1 MAYKQLTDIDI
12 QAMIAGR
19 TYHPSP
25 TAWEDQVLYF
35 LMVDRFSDGRE
46 NQYRDNSNQLV
57 TTGTTPPF
65 QTADNGN
72 AIATPE
78 EAVRWRD
85 AGTTWVGGTLKGLE
99 SKLGYLKRL
108 GVTAIWVSPVFKQ
121 VKVRH
126 TYHGY
131 GVQNFLDVDE
141 QFGTGND
148 LKSLVAIAH
157 RFGLY
162 VILDIILNH
171 VGDVF
176 AYDPDRYW
184 TEDPTTHAKF
194 LDPRWDG
201 RRYPICGYRD
211 SSGAPS
217 LPFAPVNPAEHADFW
232 PDGAIWPVELQGP
245 STFTQKGR
253 IDNWDYDPEFIQGDF
268 ADLKDIHLGQVSADA
283 SGDDRIERYQPSSAL
298 NALCDIYKFWIAF
311 ADLDGFRVD
320 TVKHMDRGAMR
331 YFTAVIHEFTQRLG
345 KENFYLIGEITGGR
359 KRAFETLE
367 ETGMDA
373 ALGIDDIPDK
383 LEYLVKGKR
392 NPREYF
398 DLFRNSLLVQK
409 DSHVW
414 FKDKVV
420 TIFDDHDQIRK
431 GSSKARFCAGD
442 SGKRVI
448 LNVLALNAVTL
459 GIPCIYYGSEQGFDG
474 QGGDDR
480 YIREAMFGGAF
491 GAFRSRDRHFFNE
504 EHPVY
509 RELKK
514 ILGIRSQKLPL
525 RRGRQ
530 YLRLISGDGIHF
542 GYPDMIGSEIRSI
555 VPWSR
560 IFDNHEMLVALNT
573 DYDNART
580 AWTIVDRDLHRQGDR
595 FTCIY
600 STDSTQLG
608 RQITAETLHDDTRV
622 VRLTVPAA
630 GFVIYE

>member
-1 MAYKQLTDIDI
+1 MADKRIKDIDF
-12 QAMIAGR
+12 QALTTSR

-25 TAWEDQVLYF
+25 NAWEDQVLYF
-35 LMVDRFSDGRE
+35 MMVDRFSDGRE
-46 NQYRDNSNQLV
+46 NRYRDNTNQLV
-57 TTGTTPPF
+57 TTGTTPLF
-65 QTADNGN
+65 QPTDNGN
-72 AIATPE
+72 AIKTPND
-78 EAVRWRD
+78 AAKWRQ

-108 GVTAIWVSPVFKQ
+108 GVTAIWVSPIFKQ
-121 VKVRH
+121 VRVRN

-131 GVQNFLDVDE
+131 GTQDFLGVDP
-141 QFGTGND
+141 QFGTRDD
-148 LKSLVAIAH
+148 LKGLVATAH
-157 RFGLY
+157 RLGLY

-171 VGDVF
+171 TGDVF
-176 AYDPDRYW
+176 SYDADRYW
-184 TEDPTTHAKF
+184 TEDPTTHTWY

-201 RRYPICGYRD
+201 RPYLVRGYRD
-211 SSGAPS
+211 DTGSPS
-217 LPFAPVNPAEHADFW
+217 LPFAPVDPVRHPAAW
-232 PDGAIWPVELQGP
+232 PDGAIWPVELQAP

-253 IDNWDYDPEFIQGDF
+253 ISNWDYDPEFIEGDF
-268 ADLKDIHLGQVSADA
+268 CDLKDIHLGEAPPGA
-283 SGDDRIERYQPSSAL
+283 SGNDSVERYQPSAAL

-320 TVKHMDRGAMR
+320 TVKHMDLGAMR

-359 KRAFETLE
+359 KRAFETLQ

-392 NPREYF
+392 NPQEYF
-398 DLFRNSLLVQK
+398 DLFRNSLLIQK
-409 DSHVW
+409 DSHIW
-414 FKDKVV
+414 FKNKVV
-420 TIFDDHDQIRK
+420 TVFDDHDQVRK

-442 SGKRVI
+442 SGEKVV
-448 LNVLALNAVTL
+448 LNVLVLNALTL
-459 GIPCIYYGSEQGFDG
+459 GIPCIYYGSEQSFDG
-474 QGGDDR
+474 EGGDDR

-491 GAFRSRDRHFFNE
+491 GAFRSCGRHFFNE

-509 RELKK
+509 RELQKV
-514 ILGIRSQKLPL
+514 LTLRAQKLAL

-530 YLRLISGDGIHF
+530 YLRQISDDGIRF
-542 GYPDMIGSEIRSI
+542 GYPAMIGANIRSI

-560 IFDNHEMLVALNT
+560 IFDNHEILVALNT
-573 DYDNART
+573 DYDNPRT
-580 AWTIVDRDLHRQGDR
+580 AWTIVDRYLHRKGDR

-600 STDSTQLG
+600 STDPAQLG
-608 RQITAETLHDDTRV
+608 GEVTAETLNNDMRA